1 MTNKHQK
8 IKILVLR
15 RNKKEY
21 QRLKIDF
28 LLVKDS
34 IYKIKRY
41 NNSQNYLKLLIKM
54 IKNKSKKVL
63 QVENYSK
70 AV

>member
-1 MTNKHQK
+1 MTNKHPK

-21 QRLKIDF
+21 QILKIDF

-41 NNSQNYLKLLIKM
+41 NNSKNYLKLLIKM

-63 QVENYSK
+63 
-70 AV
+70 

>member
-63 QVENYSK
+63 
-70 AV
+70 